1 MGSLCRSHPCDQL
14 SCCLNELNYKC
25 LNQGAPAC
33 VCFQLLLML
42 EESPSDGIHRQQ
54 DTVRVVSVETP
65 DTVELAT
72 LDEGM

>member
-1 MGSLCRSHPCDQL
+1 M
-14 SCCLNELNYKC
+14 
-25 LNQGAPAC
+25 
-33 VCFQLLLML
+33 CFQLLLML